1 MDSFERNPAQS
12 GDGDP
17 LADIPAVE
25 AELIEAIPAEE
36 VPLEPVLTEI
46 VPATVSSGGSVPLD
60 EEEREEL
67 IAQETRRK
75 MLLAAVPSWIVS
87 LLVHVGL
94 IVVLAA
100 VTLDPVS
107 TVLNVLE
114 ASESEPT
121 ETVDNMDIPEVG
133 VESSATSDD
142 PLAIETPELTE
153 DVSMPEVT
161 APEMPVFEQMV
172 DINANAV
179 TESIMPSAMLSS
191 NVLSQLSSS
200 LSSRSA
206 QGKAEMLERF
216 GGTAASEK
224 AVARALRWLAVHQ
237 APDGGWTFQ
246 HSQVCRGKCK
256 EDGRHEQ
263 ARAGATAMALLPF
276 LGAGQTHLD
285 GQYKAEVYKGLSF
298 LINRLK
304 VEPSPI
310 LPTGSWHEPGGRMY
324 SHSCA
329 AIAICEAYAMTKD
342 PDLLQPAQLS
352 LNYLIKAQHPMG
364 GWRYSPG
371 QPGDTSAVGW
381 CLMALKS
388 GRMGGLAVPGNVFQ
402 ATDKFLD
409 FVSHENGTHYGYTTG
424 NDYKGGHKGCTPVGV
439 LSRMYLGYDKEEEVV
454 QNGVKFLDSQGP
466 DLNNLYYTY
475 YATQVMR
482 HHGGEEWERWNNKL
496 RDKLIESQ
504 VQSGHAVGSFYSKGG
519 HVESGGRL
527 AATSFATMILE
538 VYYRHMPLYSKKS
551 SDEDFE
557 I

>member
-1 MDSFERNPAQS
+1 MDSFERNSAQS

-17 LADIPAVE
+17 LADIPSVE
-25 AELIEAIPAEE
+25 AELVEAIPSGEA
-36 VPLEPVLTEI
+36 PLEPVLTEI
-46 VPATVSSGGSVPLD
+46 VPATGASGNAMPLN

-67 IAQETRRK
+67 IAEETRRK

-121 ETVDNMDIPEVG
+121 ETVDNMDIPEIG

-153 DVSMPEVT
+153 EVAMPEVT

-224 AVARALRWLAVHQ
+224 AVARALRWLAKQ
-237 APDGGWTFQ
+237 QLPDGGWNF
-246 HSQVCRGKCK
+246 VL
-256 EDGRHEQ
+256 EDGAVFE
-263 ARAGATAMALLPF
+263 ARSGATAMALLPF
-276 LGAGQTHLD
+276 LGAGQTHLE
-285 GQYKAEVYKGLSF
+285 GQYKAVVRKGLAF
-298 LINRLK
+298 LIRTIK
-304 VEPSPI
+304 VEPSTV
-310 LPTGSWHEPGGRMY
+310 LPTGSWHDKRGRMY

-329 AIAICEAYAMTKD
+329 AIAVCEAYAMTKD

-352 LNYLIKAQHPMG
+352 LNYLVKAQHPAG

-371 QPGDTSAVGW
+371 QAGDTSAVGW

-388 GRMGGLAVPGNVFQ
+388 GRMGGLAVPSNVFR
-402 ATDKFLD
+402 ATDSFLD
-409 FVSHENGTHYGYTTG
+409 SVSHENGTHYGYTSG
-424 NDYKGGHKGCTPVGV
+424 NDYKGGHKGCNPVGV
-439 LSRMYLGYDKEEEVV
+439 LCRMYLGYDKEEEVV
-454 QNGVKFLDSQGP
+454 QNGVEYLDSLGP
-466 DLNNLYYTY
+466 DLNNFYYSY

-482 HHGGEEWERWNNKL
+482 HYGGEEWDSWNAKL
-496 RDKLIESQ
+496 RDKLIAAQ
-504 VQSGHAVGSFYSKGG
+504 VDSGPQVGSWLSEGG
-519 HVESGGRL
+519 HVGSGGRL
-527 AATSFATMILE
+527 AATSFATMMLE
-538 VYYRHMPLYSKKS
+538 VYYRHMPLYSTKS
-551 SDEDFE
+551 SEEDFE